1 MFVES
6 SRLVPV
12 FVNDIH
18 DQPKVFMTQIRF
30 EVMVWQNKGS
40 GLYLGVKALKVSWG
54 PKIFVRFNLKI

>member
-6 SRLVPV
+6 SRLVPI

-18 DQPKVFMTQIRF
+18 DQPKMFMTQIRF
-30 EVMVWQNKGS
+30 DVRVGPNKGL